1 MNKLLVVSFVAIVAL
16 AGFSL
21 SKPDEKSSCILT
33 PKSQEFKHEK
43 YYSGTLLDAHVHMPV
58 SSRIV
63 SFVGKRLGFAGM
75 TSFGGNL
82 TMDYLNCLFKGG
94 GISKTIGFFMPTK
107 FSLEQEVS
115 TVKKAEKNYSGA
127 FAPFLM
133 PAPYSSLRI
142 SLKNVRDTLDKNK
155 GLFNGVGEI
164 KVFDGTSLDN
174 PYFSEL
180 FKIANEYNLVIMM
193 HPFKG
198 DKAVVEKILKQ
209 YPNVKFLLHGG
220 HDSEWITEVMRD
232 YANVYYSLDGNIA
245 ALYGWNRKHDNKEP
259 SKKEWLSYIR
269 ENFDSLLN
277 EEINY
282 WKPRIEAYPDRF
294 MWGTD
299 RWYAWHFDAE
309 VGGLLEEFGRSF
321 IGKLSP
327 SVQEKFAHKNAEMLI
342 EKR

>member
-1 MNKLLVVSFVAIVAL
+1 
-16 AGFSL
+16 
-21 SKPDEKSSCILT
+21 
-33 PKSQEFKHEK
+33 
-43 YYSGTLLDAHVHMPV
+43 
-58 SSRIV
+58 
-63 SFVGKRLGFAGM
+63 
-75 TSFGGNL
+75 
-82 TMDYLNCLFKGG
+82 
-94 GISKTIGFFMPTK
+94 
-107 FSLEQEVS
+107 LEQEVS